1 LTNSDN
7 NKKIAELI
15 QATHEYI
22 PGVGVFD
29 LDLEVHTS
37 SIFGLI
43 GPSGCGKTTIVR
55 LLLGLLKP
63 NHGVARVLNTES
75 TKLSGRLRE
84 KLGYLPQHFV
94 LYPNLSVVE
103 NLRFVS
109 SLYGYSITKR
119 NKQIDE
125 IIDLVELSEAKKRL
139 AKDLSGGMKRRLEL
153 AAALLHDPELVF
165 ADEPT
170 TGIDPILRNKLW
182 SYFRDFRDM
191 GKTLFIT
198 TQYVG
203 EANFCDVVGV
213 MSTGRLLHVDSP
225 ANLYRQALGGE
236 VVVISVEPSDI
247 DETMEILNKDRR
259 IHKID
264 KVKGEPGSLHLT
276 VDNSGEMIP
285 YLAELFS
292 RKPDILL
299 QKINRYEPPFD
310 EIFPLLVRKKKEGE
324 KPGP

>member
-1 LTNSDN
+1 MVNTSNDE
-7 NKKIAELI
+7 KVAELI

-29 LDLEVHTS
+29 LDLEVHNS

-63 NHGVARVLNTES
+63 DHGMVRVLNTES

-109 SLYGYSITKR
+109 SLYGYSVSKR
-119 NKQIDE
+119 KHNIDE
-125 IIDLVELSEAKKRL
+125 IIELVELGEARKRL

-170 TGIDPILRNKLW
+170 TGIDPILRSKLW
-182 SYFRDFRDM
+182 SYFRDFRDR
-191 GKTLFIT
+191 GKALFIT

-213 MSTGRLLHVDSP
+213 MSTGRLLHVDTP
-225 ANLYRQALGGE
+225 ANLYRRALGGE
-236 VVVISVEPSDI
+236 VIVISVDISDI
-247 DETMEILNKDRR
+247 EETADILNKDRR

-264 KVKGEPGSLHLT
+264 KVAGDPGSLHLT

-292 RKPDILL
+292 KKPDIIL

-310 EIFPLLVRKKKEGE
+310 EIFPLLVRKQEA
-324 KPGP
+324 KPQ